1 MKFVTALA
9 YAPIVISTDYIDA
22 CLEANELLD
31 PMEFRL
37 QDKENEQKLGVSLKL
52 SRERAQKNHGQLL
65 QGRIIYCLENIRGGV
80 DTFKTI
86 VEANGGECRTWRGR
100 KGTTVPSGRADSEA
114 STDIDANNEVY
125 LLSNDDD
132 RKENKSLWTRFK
144 EMAEGSRKVP
154 RIVTADWILET
165 AMSQLLLP
173 TKQYELAA

>member
-1 MKFVTALA
+1 M
-9 YAPIVISTDYIDA
+9 VISTDYIDA
-22 CLEANELLD
+22 CLEANEQLD
-31 PMEFRL
+31 PKEFRL

-52 SRERAQKNHGQLL
+52 SRERAQKNQGQLL
-65 QGRIIYCLENIRGGV
+65 QGRIIYCLENIRGGF
-80 DTFKTI
+80 DTFKAI
-86 VEANGGECRTWRGR
+86 VGANGGECRTWRGR

-114 STDIDANNEVY
+114 STDTDANNEVY

-154 RIVTADWILET
+154 RIVTADWLLET